1 MKIKSIIRR
10 LATSIS
16 KKMEQLECLHTAV
29 GSIKRYNH
37 FGQWL
42 GGYLSIF
49 KRATPICLSHSSPRY
64 LSKKTKWNQSLKTFT
79 QRLDI
84 GPSLV
89 VQWLGICLPM
99 QGTRDPPW
107 FRNWDPTCL
116 GATRPVCL
124 NYRAHALPESACRNH
139 WSPCP
144 TREATATRSLSTA
157 AREQPRFL
165 QLEKAQA
172 QKQRAS
178 VLHQRLNTANI
189 FF

>member
-1 MKIKSIIRR
+1 MKPK
-10 LATSIS
+10 
-16 KKMEQLECLHTAV
+16 LE
-29 GSIKRYNH
+29 N
-37 FGQWL
+37 
-42 GGYLSIF
+42 IF
-49 KRATPICLSHSSPRY
+49 AR
-64 LSKKTKWNQSLKTFT
+64 
-79 QRLDI
+79 RLDI

-124 NYRAHALPESACRNH
+124 NYRAHALPDSACRKH

-144 TREATATRSLSTA
+144 TTRSLSTA

-189 FF
+189 FFLIFEDLHINVYSSSICNSQKLGAIQMFLSRWTNWQTVTHPFNELILCNIKKWTINKCNTDKFQIHYGE